1 MRCISTTTTA
11 RAPKRKRAKLPP
23 HPPFDITQY
32 MKSKPETNI
41 LGLNK
46 PIHRLAPPDDVKAAL
61 ARAQST
67 GGTLLDTLKTSRR
80 QVKKAKEDKAAKI
93 AKKTNNWIKSII
105 DDSEETTWK
114 HVEGW
119 GIDSEWFLIY
129 LLDFTS

>member
-1 MRCISTTTTA
+1 
-11 RAPKRKRAKLPP
+11 
-23 HPPFDITQY
+23 

-114 HVEGW
+114 YVEGW